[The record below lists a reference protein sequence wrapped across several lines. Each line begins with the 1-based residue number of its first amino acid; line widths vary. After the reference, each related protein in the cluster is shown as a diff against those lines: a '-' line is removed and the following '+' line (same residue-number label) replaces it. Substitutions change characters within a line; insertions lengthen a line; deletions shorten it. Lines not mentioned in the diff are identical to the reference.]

1 MFTVITI
8 TSSFFRFKLLLIFIM
23 SKEVYYP
30 LLRRRANWAKR
41 LIAEYRLN
49 PGDTWFCTIT
59 YDDEHLPVSF
69 DDDDLPQV
77 DVSKRDVQL
86 WFKRFREN
94 YGDRLGHIRYF
105 IVSEFGENTLR
116 PHYHAIIFTEN
127 KCTTELLNE
136 AILNTWNNGY
146 IIDVSRVRG
155 DGALRY
161 VANYI
166 LSPTQELRTLCLMS
180 RHPDLMYGGSGNM
193 YQSQMP
199 GAASGSAPNV
209 DYGSFSDNLR
219 FAMQAQVMDAQVSK
233 IEMENKLLAEQALSQ
248 ASLRELQSGQAA
260 DALARAEH
268 QKIYNRHADTRY
280 FLENET
286 RGLKNTLLGADV
298 NSYETRLR
306 LDQQRVANDN
316 MRAKVQVLQL
326 GLNEKKLK
334 ADMEKIRAE
343 VSEIMSRTKV
353 NDVQQRKILADSIE
367 TEILNKYYQDNGI
380 VPSQSWTGKLLDLV
394 PGVIRALR

>member
-1 MFTVITI
+1 MSFLENMATSAIGAIGNFFTGGA
-8 TSSFFRFKLLLIFIM
+8 SARKQYQYQSKLMDKQNQQQIDFWKM
-23 SKEVYYP
+23 NNEYNTP
-30 LLRRRANWAKR
+30 FNQRAR
-41 LIAEYRLN
+41 LEQAGLN
-49 PGDTWFCTIT
+49 
-59 YDDEHLPVSF
+59 
-69 DDDDLPQV
+69 
-77 DVSKRDVQL
+77 
-86 WFKRFREN
+86 
-94 YGDRLGHIRYF
+94 
-105 IVSEFGENTLR
+105 
-116 PHYHAIIFTEN
+116 
-127 KCTTELLNE
+127 
-136 AILNTWNNGY
+136 
-146 IIDVSRVRG
+146 
-155 DGALRY
+155 
-161 VANYI
+161 
-166 LSPTQELRTLCLMS
+166 
-180 RHPDLMYGGSGNM
+180 PDLMYGGSGNIG
-193 YQSQMP
+193 QSQMP
-199 GAASGSAPNV
+199 SAASPGSAPNV

-233 IEMENKLLAEQALSQ
+233 IEMENKLLAEQALNQ
-248 ASLRELQSGQAA
+248 ANQRELWSAQAKEA
-260 DALARAEH
+260 WLRAEH
-268 QKIYNRHADTRY
+268 QGIYNKHADTRY

-367 TEILNKYYQDNGI
+367 TEILNRYYQDNGI
-380 VPSQSWTGKLLDLV
+380 VPSQSWAGKLLDLV

>member
-1 MFTVITI
+1 MSFLGNMASSAIGAIGNFFTGGA
-8 TSSFFRFKLLLIFIM
+8 SARKQYQYQSKLMDKQNQQQIDFWKM
-23 SKEVYYP
+23 NNEYNTP
-30 LLRRRANWAKR
+30 FNQRAR
-41 LIAEYRLN
+41 LEQAGLN
-49 PGDTWFCTIT
+49 
-59 YDDEHLPVSF
+59 
-69 DDDDLPQV
+69 
-77 DVSKRDVQL
+77 
-86 WFKRFREN
+86 
-94 YGDRLGHIRYF
+94 
-105 IVSEFGENTLR
+105 
-116 PHYHAIIFTEN
+116 
-127 KCTTELLNE
+127 
-136 AILNTWNNGY
+136 
-146 IIDVSRVRG
+146 
-155 DGALRY
+155 
-161 VANYI
+161 
-166 LSPTQELRTLCLMS
+166 
-180 RHPDLMYGGSGNM
+180 PDLMYGGSGNM

-233 IEMENKLLAEQALSQ
+233 IEQENKLLAEQALNQ
-248 ASLRELQSGQAA
+248 AQQRELWAAQAKEA
-260 DALARAEH
+260 WVRAEH
-268 QKIYNRHADTRY
+268 QGIYNRHADTRY

-286 RGLKNTLLGADV
+286 RALKNTLLGADV

-334 ADMEKIRAE
+334 ADMEKMRAE
-343 VSEIMSRTKV
+343 VSEIMSRIKV

-380 VPSQSWTGKLLDLV
+380 VPSQSWAGKLLDLV

>member
-1 MFTVITI
+1 MSFLENMATSAIGAIGNFFTGGA
-8 TSSFFRFKLLLIFIM
+8 SARKQYRYQSKLMDKQNQQQIDFWKM
-23 SKEVYYP
+23 NNEYNTP
-30 LLRRRANWAKR
+30 FNQRAR
-41 LIAEYRLN
+41 LEQAGLN
-49 PGDTWFCTIT
+49 
-59 YDDEHLPVSF
+59 
-69 DDDDLPQV
+69 
-77 DVSKRDVQL
+77 
-86 WFKRFREN
+86 
-94 YGDRLGHIRYF
+94 
-105 IVSEFGENTLR
+105 
-116 PHYHAIIFTEN
+116 
-127 KCTTELLNE
+127 
-136 AILNTWNNGY
+136 
-146 IIDVSRVRG
+146 
-155 DGALRY
+155 
-161 VANYI
+161 
-166 LSPTQELRTLCLMS
+166 
-180 RHPDLMYGGSGNM
+180 PDLMYGGSGSM

-248 ASLRELQSGQAA
+248 ASLRDLQSSQAA

-268 QKIYNRHADTRY
+268 QGIYNKHADTRY

-286 RGLKNTLLGADV
+286 RALKNTLLGADV

-353 NDVQQRKILADSIE
+353 NSAQERKIQADALE
-367 TEILNKYYQDNGI
+367 TELLNYYYYSNGN
-380 VPSQSWTGKLLDLV
+380 VPSSSLATQIFNGSYMGGATG
-394 PGVIRALR
+394 PSAHGISIPQR

>member
-1 MFTVITI
+1 MSFLENMAASAIGAIGNFFTGGA
-8 TSSFFRFKLLLIFIM
+8 SARKQYQYQSKLMDKQNQQQIDFWKM
-23 SKEVYYP
+23 NNEYNTP
-30 LLRRRANWAKR
+30 FNQRAR
-41 LIAEYRLN
+41 LEQAGLN
-49 PGDTWFCTIT
+49 
-59 YDDEHLPVSF
+59 
-69 DDDDLPQV
+69 
-77 DVSKRDVQL
+77 
-86 WFKRFREN
+86 
-94 YGDRLGHIRYF
+94 
-105 IVSEFGENTLR
+105 
-116 PHYHAIIFTEN
+116 
-127 KCTTELLNE
+127 
-136 AILNTWNNGY
+136 
-146 IIDVSRVRG
+146 
-155 DGALRY
+155 
-161 VANYI
+161 
-166 LSPTQELRTLCLMS
+166 
-180 RHPDLMYGGSGNM
+180 PDLMYGGSGNM

-233 IEMENKLLAEQALSQ
+233 IEHENQLLAEQALNQ
-248 ASLRELQSGQAA
+248 ANQRELWTAQAKEA
-260 DALARAEH
+260 WLRAEH
-268 QKIYNRHADTRY
+268 QGIYNRHADTRY

-326 GLNEKKLK
+326 GLNEKRLK

-343 VSEIMSRTKV
+343 VSEIMSRIKV

-380 VPSQSWTGKLLDLV
+380 VPSQSWAGKLLDLV

>member
-1 MFTVITI
+1 MSFLENMAASAIGAIGNFFTGGA
-8 TSSFFRFKLLLIFIM
+8 SARKQYQYQSKLMDKQNQQQIDFWKM
-23 SKEVYYP
+23 NNEYNTP
-30 LLRRRANWAKR
+30 FNQRAR
-41 LIAEYRLN
+41 LEQAGLN
-49 PGDTWFCTIT
+49 
-59 YDDEHLPVSF
+59 
-69 DDDDLPQV
+69 
-77 DVSKRDVQL
+77 
-86 WFKRFREN
+86 
-94 YGDRLGHIRYF
+94 
-105 IVSEFGENTLR
+105 
-116 PHYHAIIFTEN
+116 
-127 KCTTELLNE
+127 
-136 AILNTWNNGY
+136 
-146 IIDVSRVRG
+146 
-155 DGALRY
+155 
-161 VANYI
+161 
-166 LSPTQELRTLCLMS
+166 
-180 RHPDLMYGGSGNM
+180 PDLMYGGSGNM

-233 IEMENKLLAEQALSQ
+233 IEQENKLLAEQALNQ
-248 ASLRELQSGQAA
+248 AQQRELWAAQAKEA
-260 DALARAEH
+260 WVRAEH
-268 QKIYNRHADTRY
+268 QGIYNRHADTRY

-286 RGLKNTLLGADV
+286 RALKNTLLGADV

-334 ADMEKIRAE
+334 ADMEKMRAE
-343 VSEIMSRTKV
+343 VSEIMSRIKV

-380 VPSQSWTGKLLDLV
+380 VPSQSWAGKLLDLV

>member
-1 MFTVITI
+1 MSFLENMATSAIGAIGNFFTGGA
-8 TSSFFRFKLLLIFIM
+8 SARKQYRYQSKLMDKQNQQQIDFWKM
-23 SKEVYYP
+23 NNEYNTP
-30 LLRRRANWAKR
+30 FNQRAR
-41 LIAEYRLN
+41 LEQAGLN
-49 PGDTWFCTIT
+49 
-59 YDDEHLPVSF
+59 
-69 DDDDLPQV
+69 
-77 DVSKRDVQL
+77 
-86 WFKRFREN
+86 
-94 YGDRLGHIRYF
+94 
-105 IVSEFGENTLR
+105 
-116 PHYHAIIFTEN
+116 
-127 KCTTELLNE
+127 
-136 AILNTWNNGY
+136 
-146 IIDVSRVRG
+146 
-155 DGALRY
+155 
-161 VANYI
+161 
-166 LSPTQELRTLCLMS
+166 
-180 RHPDLMYGGSGNM
+180 PDLMYGGSGSM

-248 ASLRELQSGQAA
+248 ASLRDLQSSQAA

-268 QKIYNRHADTRY
+268 QGIYNKHADTRY

-286 RGLKNTLLGADV
+286 RALRNTLLGADV

-353 NDVQQRKILADSIE
+353 NSAQERKIQADALE
-367 TEILNKYYQDNGI
+367 TELLNYYYYSNGN
-380 VPSQSWTGKLLDLV
+380 VPSSSLSTQIFNGSYMGGATG
-394 PGVIRALR
+394 PSAHGISIPQR

>member
-1 MFTVITI
+1 MSFLENMA
-8 TSSFFRFKLLLIFIM
+8 TS
-23 SKEVYYP
+23 
-30 LLRRRANWAKR
+30 
-41 LIAEYRLN
+41 
-49 PGDTWFCTIT
+49 
-59 YDDEHLPVSF
+59 
-69 DDDDLPQV
+69 
-77 DVSKRDVQL
+77 
-86 WFKRFREN
+86 
-94 YGDRLGHIRYF
+94 
-105 IVSEFGENTLR
+105 
-116 PHYHAIIFTEN
+116 AIGAIGSIFTGGASARKQYQYQSKLMDKQNQQQIDFWNMNN
-127 KCTTELLNE
+127 KYNTPLAQRARLEQAGLN
-136 AILNTWNNGY
+136 
-146 IIDVSRVRG
+146 
-155 DGALRY
+155 
-161 VANYI
+161 
-166 LSPTQELRTLCLMS
+166 
-180 RHPDLMYGGSGNM
+180 PDLMYGGSGNM

-233 IEMENKLLAEQALSQ
+233 IEMENKLLAEQALNQ
-248 ASLRELQSGQAA
+248 AEQRELWAAQAKEA
-260 DALARAEH
+260 WLRAEH
-268 QKIYNRHADTRY
+268 QGIYNRHADTRY

-343 VSEIMSRTKV
+343 VSEIMSRAKV

-380 VPSQSWTGKLLDLV
+380 VPSQSWAGKLLDLV

>member
-1 MFTVITI
+1 MSFLENMATSAIGAIGNFFTGGA
-8 TSSFFRFKLLLIFIM
+8 SARKQYQYQSKLMDKQNQQQIDFWKM
-23 SKEVYYP
+23 NNKYNTP
-30 LLRRRANWAKR
+30 FNQRAR
-41 LIAEYRLN
+41 LEQAGLN
-49 PGDTWFCTIT
+49 
-59 YDDEHLPVSF
+59 
-69 DDDDLPQV
+69 
-77 DVSKRDVQL
+77 
-86 WFKRFREN
+86 
-94 YGDRLGHIRYF
+94 
-105 IVSEFGENTLR
+105 
-116 PHYHAIIFTEN
+116 
-127 KCTTELLNE
+127 
-136 AILNTWNNGY
+136 
-146 IIDVSRVRG
+146 
-155 DGALRY
+155 
-161 VANYI
+161 
-166 LSPTQELRTLCLMS
+166 
-180 RHPDLMYGGSGNM
+180 PDLMYGGSGNM

-199 GAASGSAPNV
+199 GAASGSALNV

-233 IEMENKLLAEQALSQ
+233 IEHENQLLAEQALNQ
-248 ASLRELQSGQAA
+248 AEQRELWAAQAKEA
-260 DALARAEH
+260 WLRAEH
-268 QKIYNRHADTRY
+268 QGIYNKHADTRY

-343 VSEIMSRTKV
+343 VSEIMSRIKV

-380 VPSQSWTGKLLDLV
+380 VPSQSWAGKLLDLV

>member
-1 MFTVITI
+1 MSFLENMAASAIGAIGNFFTGGA
-8 TSSFFRFKLLLIFIM
+8 SARKQYQYQSKLMDKQNQQQIDFWKM
-23 SKEVYYP
+23 NNEYNTP
-30 LLRRRANWAKR
+30 FNQRAR
-41 LIAEYRLN
+41 LEQAGLN
-49 PGDTWFCTIT
+49 
-59 YDDEHLPVSF
+59 
-69 DDDDLPQV
+69 
-77 DVSKRDVQL
+77 
-86 WFKRFREN
+86 
-94 YGDRLGHIRYF
+94 
-105 IVSEFGENTLR
+105 
-116 PHYHAIIFTEN
+116 
-127 KCTTELLNE
+127 
-136 AILNTWNNGY
+136 
-146 IIDVSRVRG
+146 
-155 DGALRY
+155 
-161 VANYI
+161 
-166 LSPTQELRTLCLMS
+166 
-180 RHPDLMYGGSGNM
+180 PDLMYGGSGNM

-233 IEMENKLLAEQALSQ
+233 IEQENKLLAEQALNQ
-248 ASLRELQSGQAA
+248 AQQRELWAAQAKEA
-260 DALARAEH
+260 WVRAEH
-268 QKIYNRHADTRY
+268 QGIYNRHADTRY

-286 RGLKNTLLGADV
+286 RALKNTLLGADV

-343 VSEIMSRTKV
+343 VSEIMSRIKV

-380 VPSQSWTGKLLDLV
+380 VPSQSWAGKLLDLV

>member
-1 MFTVITI
+1 MSFLENMAMSGIGAIGNLFTGG
-8 TSSFFRFKLLLIFIM
+8 M
-23 SKEVYYP
+23 SARKQYKYQSMLMDKQNQQQIDFWKMNNEYNTP
-30 LLRRRANWAKR
+30 LAQRAR
-41 LIAEYRLN
+41 LEQA
-49 PGDTWFCTIT
+49 
-59 YDDEHLPVSF
+59 
-69 DDDDLPQV
+69 
-77 DVSKRDVQL
+77 
-86 WFKRFREN
+86 
-94 YGDRLGHIRYF
+94 
-105 IVSEFGENTLR
+105 
-116 PHYHAIIFTEN
+116 
-127 KCTTELLNE
+127 
-136 AILNTWNNGY
+136 GY
-146 IIDVSRVRG
+146 
-155 DGALRY
+155 
-161 VANYI
+161 N
-166 LSPTQELRTLCLMS
+166 
-180 RHPDLMYGGSGNM
+180 PDLMVGGSGNM

-286 RGLKNTLLGADV
+286 RSLKNTLLGADV

-353 NDVQQRKILADSIE
+353 NSAQERKIQADALE
-367 TEILNKYYQDNGI
+367 TELLNYYYYSNGN
-380 VPSQSWTGKLLDLV
+380 VPSSSLATQIFNGSYMGDATG
-394 PGVIRALR
+394 PSAHGISIPQR

>member
-1 MFTVITI
+1 MSFLENMAASAIGAIGNFFTGGA
-8 TSSFFRFKLLLIFIM
+8 SARKQYQYQSKLMDKQNQQQIDFWKM
-23 SKEVYYP
+23 NNEYNTP
-30 LLRRRANWAKR
+30 FNQRAR
-41 LIAEYRLN
+41 LEQAGLN
-49 PGDTWFCTIT
+49 
-59 YDDEHLPVSF
+59 
-69 DDDDLPQV
+69 
-77 DVSKRDVQL
+77 
-86 WFKRFREN
+86 
-94 YGDRLGHIRYF
+94 
-105 IVSEFGENTLR
+105 
-116 PHYHAIIFTEN
+116 
-127 KCTTELLNE
+127 
-136 AILNTWNNGY
+136 
-146 IIDVSRVRG
+146 
-155 DGALRY
+155 
-161 VANYI
+161 
-166 LSPTQELRTLCLMS
+166 
-180 RHPDLMYGGSGNM
+180 PDLMYGGSGNM

-233 IEMENKLLAEQALSQ
+233 IEHENQLLAEQALNQ
-248 ASLRELQSGQAA
+248 ANQRELWAAQAKEA
-260 DALARAEH
+260 WVRAEH
-268 QKIYNRHADTRY
+268 QGIYNRHADTRY

-286 RGLKNTLLGADV
+286 RALKNTLLGADV

-343 VSEIMSRTKV
+343 VSEIMSRIKV

-367 TEILNKYYQDNGI
+367 TEILNNYYQNNGI
-380 VPSQSWTGKLLDLV
+380 VPSQSWAGKLLDLV

>member
-1 MFTVITI
+1 MSFLENMATSAIGAIGNFFTGGA
-8 TSSFFRFKLLLIFIM
+8 SARKQYQYQSKLMDKQNQQQIDFWKM
-23 SKEVYYP
+23 NNEYNTP
-30 LLRRRANWAKR
+30 FNQRAR
-41 LIAEYRLN
+41 LEQAGLN
-49 PGDTWFCTIT
+49 
-59 YDDEHLPVSF
+59 
-69 DDDDLPQV
+69 
-77 DVSKRDVQL
+77 
-86 WFKRFREN
+86 
-94 YGDRLGHIRYF
+94 
-105 IVSEFGENTLR
+105 
-116 PHYHAIIFTEN
+116 
-127 KCTTELLNE
+127 
-136 AILNTWNNGY
+136 
-146 IIDVSRVRG
+146 
-155 DGALRY
+155 
-161 VANYI
+161 
-166 LSPTQELRTLCLMS
+166 
-180 RHPDLMYGGSGNM
+180 PDLMYGGSGNM

-286 RGLKNTLLGADV
+286 RGLNNTLLGADV

-343 VSEIMSRTKV
+343 VAEIMSRVKV
-353 NDVQQRKILADSIE
+353 NGAQQRKLVADAIE
-367 TEILNKYYQDNGI
+367 TEALNHYYYKNGMIPTSNTMGWIANSI
-380 VPSQSWTGKLLDLV
+380 VNSITDYIDPYN
-394 PGVIRALR
+394 PE

>member
-1 MFTVITI
+1 MSFLENMVASSIGAIGNFFTGGA
-8 TSSFFRFKLLLIFIM
+8 SARKQYQYQSKLMDKQNQQQIDFWKM
-23 SKEVYYP
+23 NNEYNTP
-30 LLRRRANWAKR
+30 FNQRARYEQAG
-41 LIAEYRLN
+41 LN
-49 PGDTWFCTIT
+49 
-59 YDDEHLPVSF
+59 
-69 DDDDLPQV
+69 
-77 DVSKRDVQL
+77 
-86 WFKRFREN
+86 
-94 YGDRLGHIRYF
+94 
-105 IVSEFGENTLR
+105 
-116 PHYHAIIFTEN
+116 
-127 KCTTELLNE
+127 
-136 AILNTWNNGY
+136 
-146 IIDVSRVRG
+146 
-155 DGALRY
+155 
-161 VANYI
+161 
-166 LSPTQELRTLCLMS
+166 
-180 RHPDLMYGGSGNM
+180 PDLMYGGSGNM

-233 IEMENKLLAEQALSQ
+233 IEQENKLLAEQALNQ
-248 ASLRELQSGQAA
+248 AQQRELWAAQAKEA
-260 DALARAEH
+260 WVRAEH
-268 QKIYNRHADTRY
+268 QGIYNRHADTRY

-286 RGLKNTLLGADV
+286 RSLKNTLLGADV

-343 VSEIMSRTKV
+343 VSEIMSRIKV

-380 VPSQSWTGKLLDLV
+380 VPSQSWAGKLLDLV

>member
-1 MFTVITI
+1 MSFLENMASSAIGAIGNFFTGGA
-8 TSSFFRFKLLLIFIM
+8 SARKQYQYQSKLMDKQNQQQIDFWKMNNEYNI
-23 SKEVYYP
+23 P
-30 LLRRRANWAKR
+30 FNQRAR
-41 LIAEYRLN
+41 LEQAGLN
-49 PGDTWFCTIT
+49 
-59 YDDEHLPVSF
+59 
-69 DDDDLPQV
+69 
-77 DVSKRDVQL
+77 
-86 WFKRFREN
+86 
-94 YGDRLGHIRYF
+94 
-105 IVSEFGENTLR
+105 
-116 PHYHAIIFTEN
+116 
-127 KCTTELLNE
+127 
-136 AILNTWNNGY
+136 
-146 IIDVSRVRG
+146 
-155 DGALRY
+155 
-161 VANYI
+161 
-166 LSPTQELRTLCLMS
+166 
-180 RHPDLMYGGSGNM
+180 PDLMYGGSGNM

-233 IEMENKLLAEQALSQ
+233 IEHENQLLAEQALNQ
-248 ASLRELQSGQAA
+248 AEQRELWAAQAKEA
-260 DALARAEH
+260 WLRAEH
-268 QKIYNRHADTRY
+268 QGIYNRHADTRY

-343 VSEIMSRTKV
+343 VSEIMSRIKV

-380 VPSQSWTGKLLDLV
+380 VPSQSWAGKLLDLV